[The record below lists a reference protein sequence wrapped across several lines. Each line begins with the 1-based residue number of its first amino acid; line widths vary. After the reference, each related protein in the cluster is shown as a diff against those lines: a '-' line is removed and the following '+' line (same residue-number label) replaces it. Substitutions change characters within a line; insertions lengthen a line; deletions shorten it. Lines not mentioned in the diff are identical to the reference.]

1 VTSLVFFLQVLL
13 NGIATG
19 AIYALIA
26 VGYSVTFTTMRVLN
40 FGLGMWVMLGGMM
53 AYTLCAV
60 WQVPVVVAL
69 VAVLAALGGIGVIAE
84 RLTVRPFVRVGSEA
98 WVMSTLAIGLLFI
111 NAAELVWGRNS
122 LRVPGFVGQEVVRF
136 GPFGLYPQQILIIGC
151 TIAIF
156 FVLEH
161 FYYRTL
167 TGRAFRAVAHSPEV
181 ASLMGINAGRVF
193 TQSYALACAMG
204 GVAGLLV
211 APITL
216 ADPQMGTVLGLK
228 AFVIPIMAG
237 LGAPR
242 GILLCGILY
251 GALEALIAGYL
262 FSEMRD
268 ILGFS
273 LMIAILY
280 IKPEGLFGQPT
291 VERA

>member
-1 VTSLVFFLQVLL
+1 MVFFLQVLL

-53 AYTLCAV
+53 AYTLCV
-60 WQVPVVVAL
+60 TWQVPVVVAL
-69 VAVLAALGGIGVIAE
+69 VVVLAVLGGLGVIAE

-122 LRVPGFVGQEVVRF
+122 LRVPDFVGPDVVRF

-151 TIAIF
+151 TIATF
-156 FVLEH
+156 FALDH

-167 TGRAFRAVAHSPEV
+167 TGKAFRAVAHSPEV

-193 TQSYALACAMG
+193 TASYALACAVG

-280 IKPEGLFGQPT
+280 VKPEGLFGRPT